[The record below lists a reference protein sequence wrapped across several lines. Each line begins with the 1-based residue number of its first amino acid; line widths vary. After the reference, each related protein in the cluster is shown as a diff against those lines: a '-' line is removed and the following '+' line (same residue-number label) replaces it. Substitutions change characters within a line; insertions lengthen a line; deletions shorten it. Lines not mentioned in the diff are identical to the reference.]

1 MERFVGLLI
10 ENFAGNFPLWLAPVQ
25 VAVLPIVDA
34 LNDYAREVTEKL
46 KAAKIRAELDERSEK
61 VGKKIRDAE
70 VKKIP
75 YMFII
80 GEKERANQ
88 SVAVRRHKEGDKGP
102 MPLDEAIEKLKA
114 EILSKS

>member
-1 MERFVGLLI
+1 V
-10 ENFAGNFPLWLAPVQ
+10 
-25 VAVLPIVDA
+25 
-34 LNDYAREVTEKL
+34 
-46 KAAKIRAELDERSEK
+46 
-61 VGKKIRDAE
+61 
-70 VKKIP
+70 
-75 YMFII
+75 FII